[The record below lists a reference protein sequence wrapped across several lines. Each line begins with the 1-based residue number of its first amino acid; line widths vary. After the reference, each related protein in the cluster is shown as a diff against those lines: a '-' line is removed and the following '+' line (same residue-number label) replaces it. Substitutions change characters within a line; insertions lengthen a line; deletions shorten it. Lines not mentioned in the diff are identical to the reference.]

1 MIYYLLGIIFL
12 LGWGLGVS
20 ETEGRRNETGR
31 VRKGW
36 REGGPQGFGDSWH
49 ERERDGEKE
58 RWKTRKRQCD
68 ERV

>member
-1 MIYYLLGIIFL
+1 MVGD
-12 LGWGLGVS
+12 WGVS

-36 REGGPQGFGDSWH
+36 REGGREDHRGLETAGT
-49 ERERDGEKE
+49 RERDGEKE